1 MVLGERLGTNSISRK
16 GQYGTVGQY
25 RECKAILIAILIKLL
40 IILLIANLIKLLP
53 FLLDVIEDHQEQ
65 PHLLLHPSSQ
75 PPHQPST
82 TPPTWSY
89 CLEPLV
95 DGKDQVVPI
104 EGEHDGYFSNSRDL
118 QGKGLADSLV
128 SLSLS
133 LLSPLLN
140 NYSVEEILNLMLCL
154 NH

>member
-1 MVLGERLGTNSISRK
+1 MVLGERWGTNSISRK

-40 IILLIANLIKLLP
+40 P
-53 FLLDVIEDHQEQ
+53 FLLDDIEDHQEQ

-154 NH
+154 NNQDKGTKED

>member
-1 MVLGERLGTNSISRK
+1 MVLGERWGTNSISRK

-25 RECKAILIAILIKLL
+25 RECKAILIA
-40 IILLIANLIKLLP
+40 NLIKLLP
-53 FLLDVIEDHQEQ
+53 FLLDDIEDHQEQ

-128 SLSLS
+128 SLSIS
-133 LLSPLLN
+133 LCILSPLLN
-140 NYSVEEILNLMLCL
+140 IYSVEEILNLMLCL
-154 NH
+154 NNLDKGTKED

>member
-1 MVLGERLGTNSISRK
+1 MEREGTNITSRK
-16 GQYGTVGQY
+16 VQYWTVGQY
-25 RECKAILIAILIKLL
+25 REYDAEQGN
-40 IILLIANLIKLLP
+40 LLIANLIKLLTI
-53 FLLDVIEDHQEQ
+53 LLNVIEDHQEQ
-65 PHLLLHPSSQ
+65 LHLYLNPSSQ
-75 PPHQPST
+75 PPHQPLAKT
-82 TPPTWSY
+82 PTWSY

-104 EGEHDGYFSNSRDL
+104 EGEHDGYFSNSRDH

-128 SLSLS
+128 SLSIS

-154 NH
+154 NNLDKGTKED

>member
-25 RECKAILIAILIKLL
+25 RECKAI
-40 IILLIANLIKLLP
+40 LIANLIKLLP

-104 EGEHDGYFSNSRDL
+104 EGEHDGYFSNSRDH

-154 NH
+154 NNLDKGTKED